1 MMESALQSIINF
13 CCLLNEPPKNPVEH
27 EAALVSLISNDDIW
41 QQLQRSATE
50 LKHRS
55 NAFYKTLKYRAN
67 RGECMEGLFILMSFN
82 TYYGSLTN
90 E

>member
-1 MMESALQSIINF
+1 MESALQSIINF
-13 CCLLNEPPKNPVEH
+13 CCLVKGAPKNPARH
-27 EAALVSLISNDDIW
+27 EAELVTMLRDNDTW
-41 QQLQRSATE
+41 EQLKKLASE

-55 NAFYKTLKYRAN
+55 SAFYKTLKYRAN

-82 TYYGSLTN
+82 GYYGSLVN